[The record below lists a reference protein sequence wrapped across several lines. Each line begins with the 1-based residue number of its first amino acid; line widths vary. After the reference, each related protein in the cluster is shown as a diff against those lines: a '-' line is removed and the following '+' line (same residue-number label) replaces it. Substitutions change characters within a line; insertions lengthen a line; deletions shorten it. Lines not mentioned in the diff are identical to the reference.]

1 MLPKDRQIWKLKR
14 KISIL
19 IITSFALVYWI
30 RLNYSEIE
38 SHRYEVESLNMDVL
52 EKETIIRDLKEKLDS
67 INKVKIQTI
76 QKPKNLINNKKIIL
90 EKKDT
95 VIPQKIDSVPQ
106 IIIDTTSN

>member
-1 MLPKDRQIWKLKR
+1 
-14 KISIL
+14 
-19 IITSFALVYWI
+19 
-30 RLNYSEIE
+30 
-38 SHRYEVESLNMDVL
+38 MDVL

-106 IIIDTTSN
+106 IIIDTTSNWNKSNKWETTILEKDPK

>member
-52 EKETIIRDLKEKLDS
+52 EKETIIRDLKEKLLS
-67 INKVKIQTI
+67 VLLFTVKF
-76 QKPKNLINNKKIIL
+76 
-90 EKKDT
+90 
-95 VIPQKIDSVPQ
+95 S
-106 IIIDTTSN
+106 